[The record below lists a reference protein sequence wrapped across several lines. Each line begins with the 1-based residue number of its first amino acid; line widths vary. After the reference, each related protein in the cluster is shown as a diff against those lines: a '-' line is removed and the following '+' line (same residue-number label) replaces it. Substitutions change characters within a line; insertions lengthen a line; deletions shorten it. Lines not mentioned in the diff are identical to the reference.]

1 MSRTFIKIHN
11 KIRMVISMLKEE
23 REKKGYTQEKL
34 AEMSGIDPRTILRI
48 EKGKNVPKITTYSRI
63 IVALGLTNEEIGENI
78 RKIALVKERDDKK

>member
-1 MSRTFIKIHN
+1 MKFHN
-11 KIRMVISMLKEE
+11 KIKVVISMLKEE

-48 EKGKNVPKITTYSRI
+48 EKGESVPKITTYSRI